1 MFTLSK
7 MGQYVITSSND
18 EDFSK
23 TRTFPNQAKSIPT
36 CKKSALVVFQFL
48 QSILYIQTY
57 IYTCI
62 YATEHVDTWNMLTS
76 TAVIVNMFQV
86 STRSAAYT
94 HTYIYTIKKRLK
106 YVYIYVYMFRID

>member
-1 MFTLSK
+1 MMKIFPDSNFSEP
-7 MGQYVITSSND
+7 GQKYSHMQKISPGGLPVSSIN
-18 EDFSK
+18 FVH
-23 TRTFPNQAKSIPT
+23 TNI
-36 CKKSALVVFQFL
+36 
-48 QSILYIQTY
+48 Y

-94 HTYIYTIKKRLK
+94 HTYIYTIKTRLK